1 MSSSSFFN
9 FSSVDW
15 AEMGSATWETIWVT
29 LISVIFTAVI
39 GCLIGLLLFETKD
52 SKSIGVRGI
61 NWIVSLFVNVF
72 RSIPYIILIVVLIPF
87 TNSIVH
93 TIVGPVAALPSL
105 ILSAAPFFGR
115 IVEMSFREIDQGILE
130 AAEAMGANRWTVIFK
145 VLLPE
150 SLPALVSGLTVTAI
164 SLVGYTA
171 MAGAIGAGGLGALA
185 YNNGFLQYNGTI
197 IFVATVLIVLFVFF
211 LQWVGDWLVK
221 KIDKRVV

>member
-1 MSSSSFFN
+1 MGSSSYFD

-29 LISVIFTAVI
+29 LVSVLFTAII

-52 SKSIGVRGI
+52 SKNKGIRVI
-61 NWIVSLFVNVF
+61 NWLVSLFVNVF

-87 TNSIVH
+87 TNTLVH
-93 TIVGPVAALPSL
+93 TIIGPVAALPSL

-115 IVEMSFREIDQGILE
+115 IVEMSFREIDQGVLE
-130 AAEAMGANRWTVIFK
+130 AAEAMGASRWTIVFK

-197 IFVATVLIVLFVFF
+197 ILVATILIVLFVFV
-211 LQWVGDWLVK
+211 LQWIGDLLVK
-221 KIDKRVV
+221 IIDKRVV

>member
-1 MSSSSFFN
+1 MTSSSFFD
-9 FSSVDW
+9 FSTLDW

-29 LISVIFTAVI
+29 LVSVLFTAI
-39 GCLIGLLLFETKD
+39 LGCLIGLLLFETKD
-52 SKSIGVRGI
+52 SQHKGVRFL
-61 NWIVSLFVNVF
+61 NWIVALFVNVF
-72 RSIPYIILIVVLIPF
+72 RSIPYIILIVILLPV
-87 TNSIVH
+87 TNTLVH

-105 ILSAAPFFGR
+105 ILAAAPFFGR
-115 IVEMSFREIDQGILE
+115 IVEMAFREIDQGVLE
-130 AAEAMGANRWTVIFK
+130 AAEAMGASRWTVIFK

-197 IFVATVLIVLFVFF
+197 ILVATVLIVLFVFI
-211 LQWVGDWLVK
+211 LQWTGDWLVK
-221 KIDKRVV
+221 KLDKRVV